1 MASDHPGTVISISLS
16 SPHCFPHSASMNSTY
31 FKQLHPYK
39 IMNSWKIKKKREEQK
54 FPHILGIFLKVSS
67 IVGHTAKKY
76 CTPHPNLSQSHQTPP
91 ITLLVEASCPNCQ
104 TATSLSV
111 MPYLFRFWKTMLS
124 RGVRSTFTGEPVAA
138 SILSTS
144 GTSSRTPT
152 RARSVSWSSW
162 SGEWSLCA
170 LGVRKSRCKH
180 LQFHVILS
188 LLFSPTVGC

>member
-104 TATSLSV
+104 TSHLSFSHSLFFQV
-111 MPYLFRFWKTMLS
+111 LKDN
-124 RGVRSTFTGEPVAA
+124 V
-138 SILSTS
+138 
-144 GTSSRTPT
+144 
-152 RARSVSWSSW
+152 
-162 SGEWSLCA
+162 
-170 LGVRKSRCKH
+170 KSRREIDLHWRASGCKH
-180 LQFHVILS
+180 IVNIRDVFENTYQGQKC
-188 LLFSPTVGC
+188 LLVVMEW